1 MEINN
6 HINYVEFY
14 SPDLQIVK
22 RFYSQVFEW
31 VFTDFGLRY
40 TSFSESGIAGG
51 FELSDKPITKG
62 ALVILYHSEL
72 ENIREKIKT
81 AGGSIVQ
88 DIFSFPGGKRF
99 HFEDPVGNELAVWT
113 ETN

>member
-1 MEINN
+1 MG
-6 HINYVEFY
+6 FY
-14 SPDLQIVK
+14 
-22 RFYSQVFEW
+22 RFW
-31 VFTDFGLRY
+31 
-40 TSFSESGIAGG
+40 TSLYCFFRSGIAGG

-62 ALVILYHSEL
+62 ALIILYHSEL
-72 ENIREKIKT
+72 ENVREKIKT